1 MALPPLDS
9 QMPIVVYITSR
20 GHSGST
26 LLSLLIGGNSKVVS
40 GGELKMLINSDPSRR
55 FCSCH
60 SLSPEQCPFWSQVQA
75 KVIDLVG
82 VPLCQLSLMEDG
94 SDDMFCEHN
103 QALFGAIAFVSGCS
117 IIIDS
122 SKSLLRLSRL
132 LKAKDKGCAIEVQ
145 PIHLHRGPLG
155 TVNSAR
161 KKGCSLLSVAQN
173 YSTAFFKTRECLSTT
188 PSLFISYEQ
197 LACHPRHCL
206 KRVMRW
212 IRLPLQESQLQ
223 WREGVRRDVGGNRM
237 RLGESTKIRLDQSWK
252 RDLKPVEVLKVTLL
266 TLPVRLRWRWLYRKI
281 HDRKIGFGL

>member
-1 MALPPLDS
+1 
-9 QMPIVVYITSR
+9 MPTIVYITSR

-26 LLSLLIGGNSKVVS
+26 LLSLLIGGNSQIVS
-40 GGELKMLINSDPSRR
+40 GGELKMLINSDPMRR

-82 VPLCQLSLMEDG
+82 VPLRQLSLMEEG
-94 SDDMFCEHN
+94 NDDMFCKHN
-103 QALFGAIAFVSGCS
+103 QALFEAIASVSGCQ
-117 IIIDS
+117 IIVDS

-132 LKAKDKGCAIEVQ
+132 LRAKDNGCAIEVR

-161 KKGCSLLSVAQN
+161 KKGHPLLTVAQN
-173 YSTAFFKTRECLSTT
+173 YSTTFFKTRECLSKI

-206 KRVMRW
+206 QRVMHW
-212 IRLPLQESQLQ
+212 IGLPLQESQLQ
-223 WREGVRRDVGGNRM
+223 WRGGVRRDVGGNRM
-237 RLGESTKIRLDQSWK
+237 RLGKSLKICLDQSWK
-252 RDLKPVEVLKVTLL
+252 RELKPVDVLKVTLL
-266 TLPVRLRWRWLYRKI
+266 TLPVRLRWRWLYRKF
-281 HDRKIGFGL
+281 HDRKIRFGL